1 MCMCVF
7 LTHINTIAVISVL
20 QLLCLTPWFKFFHV
34 HRCYCILHKENILGA
49 IFDIW
54 EELKTAESWEE
65 VELAVWSELNNYKGF
80 PL

>member
-1 MCMCVF
+1 M
-7 LTHINTIAVISVL
+7 
-20 QLLCLTPWFKFFHV
+20 FHV
-34 HRCYCILHKENILGA
+34 DRCYCILHKDNILGA

-65 VELAVWSELNNYKGF
+65 VELAVWGELNNYKGF